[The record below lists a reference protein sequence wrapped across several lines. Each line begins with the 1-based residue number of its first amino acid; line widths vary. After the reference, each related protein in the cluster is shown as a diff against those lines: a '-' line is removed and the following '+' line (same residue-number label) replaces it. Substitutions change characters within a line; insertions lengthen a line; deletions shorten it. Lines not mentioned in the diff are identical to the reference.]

1 MPKTEFWSEDFIFMR
16 DPVDSP
22 ASQLAIYCYL
32 DSCWLP
38 GARVGAG
45 GGEYAIHHL
54 VLEGCGE
61 ARIGTE
67 EIVCPP
73 GSFLVL
79 SRAYDTACVIGDA
92 PLRRKV
98 LMVHRNS
105 FFKLLMREMFGSEEL
120 NFELTDLGRVEAWF
134 DAIKAEMS
142 GEQSA
147 AKLAGLYVSLL
158 HELRSQHAADHR
170 PELLRRILDRLD
182 SRFADPGLTRES
194 VAEDFAISVR
204 TLCRLFEQYLG
215 TTPAAYLA
223 ALRLE
228 QARRMLAIPTLSVK
242 TIARQTGFSSSNYLC
257 RLFRRRYGVSPEK
270 FRGEIKRRT

>member
-16 DPVDSP
+16 DPVHSP
-22 ASQLAIYCYL
+22 ASQLALYCYL
-32 DSCWLP
+32 DSCWLS

-54 VLEGCGE
+54 VLEGCCE
-61 ARIGTE
+61 AMIGAERIT
-67 EIVCPP
+67 CPP

-79 SRAYDTACVIGDA
+79 PRAYDAAYVTGDT

-105 FFKLLMREMFGSEEL
+105 VFKLLMREMFGAEEL
-120 NFELTDLGRVEAWF
+120 NFELIHPGRVEAWF
-134 DAIKAEMS
+134 DAIRTEMR

-147 AKLAGLYVSLL
+147 PKLAGLYVSLL
-158 HELRSQHAADHR
+158 HELRSQRAADPR
-170 PELLRRILDRLD
+170 PELLRRILDYLEN
-182 SRFADPGLTRES
+182 RFADPGLTRES
-194 VAEDFAISVR
+194 VAENFTISVR
-204 TLCRLFEQYLG
+204 TLCRLFEQYLA

-270 FRGEIKRRT
+270 FRRK